1 MINKNAKAIDE
12 AARNI
17 RIIAFDVDG
26 VLTDGSIIF
35 TSSGDEIKTFHVRDG
50 HAIKLAIRVGIRIA
64 LITGRK
70 SPMVTRRAEELGI
83 DLVIQGASDK
93 ANSLDKLLAETGGKP
108 HEVAFLGDDI
118 VGLPVI
124 KRVGLGGCVADA
136 VSEVKGEATVI
147 TEAAGGKGAA
157 REFIVL
163 ILKAKGLWDGVVD
176 KYMV

>member
-1 MINKNAKAIDE
+1 
-12 AARNI
+12 
-17 RIIAFDVDG
+17 
-26 VLTDGSIIF
+26 
-35 TSSGDEIKTFHVRDG
+35 
-50 HAIKLAIRVGIRIA
+50 
-64 LITGRK
+64 
-70 SPMVTRRAEELGI
+70 MVARRAEELGI
-83 DLVIQGASDK
+83 DIVMQGSRNKAS
-93 ANSLDKLLAETGGKP
+93 SLDKLLAETGCKP

-118 VGLPVI
+118 VDLPVI

-136 VSEVKGEATVI
+136 VSEVKGEAIMI